1 MLVKV
6 GGTEVDIRV
15 EAVMSVPR
23 LGFMSNFYTWAQ
35 ALMPL
40 GIRPT
45 MMQGAFWSQC
55 LSRVCQD
62 FIDKAEFLLVIDY
75 DSAFSKRDVEEL
87 FSMALAFQ
95 CDALAPLQTKREDG
109 RPMLTLKGTLE
120 NPPKDGH
127 TTLPSSWFAEPVQE
141 VDTAHFGCTIL
152 STAALKRC
160 KLPWM
165 QELPNSDGT
174 WDEKPKN
181 PDDPNWRPRR
191 DSDIAFW
198 ANWRESG
205 NRVYVTPRVCIGHGE
220 YVFTWPGKDL
230 GKPVYQH
237 ATEYCNSMTKPDTA
251 WSVPQ

>member
-75 DSAFSKRDVEEL
+75 DSAFSRRDVEEL

-174 WDEKPKN
+174 WDEGRV
-181 PDDPNWRPRR
+181 DD
-191 DSDIAFW
+191 DIWFW
-198 ANWRESG
+198 KQFREAGG
-205 NRVYVTPRVCIGHGE
+205 NRVFVSPRVILGHGE
-220 YVFTWPGKDL
+220 YMVTWPGKDL
-230 GKPVYQH
+230 GKPVFQYS
-237 ATEYCNSMTKPDTA
+237 TEFSNSMKKPDTA